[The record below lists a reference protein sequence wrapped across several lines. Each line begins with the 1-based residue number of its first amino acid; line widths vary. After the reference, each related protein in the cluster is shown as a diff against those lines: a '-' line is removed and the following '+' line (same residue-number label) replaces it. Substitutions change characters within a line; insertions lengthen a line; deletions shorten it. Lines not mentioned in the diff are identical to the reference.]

1 MTDPIR
7 IQDLDADLIKAALS
21 GDGTDISHE
30 QAAAISDFI
39 DSIGG
44 IENAM
49 LAVEMLKDLEEA
61 A

>member
-7 IQDLDADLIKAALS
+7 IRDLDADRIKAALC
-21 GDGTDISHE
+21 GDGSEITDE

-49 LAVEMLKDLEEA
+49 LAVEMLKDLDEA